1 MAEEKILKDEIMSDA
16 ELDNVAGG
24 NRAELAKMTQLFS
37 TLGYLDR
44 SYAAAEINSGNI
56 QEISGKVN
64 GIFQNLGMNMN
75 YNDFGNN
82 AYTAGGDASTSP
94 TNVLTHNQAVVEAIK
109 RAGRSGDVA
118 PKAFY
123 V

>member
-1 MAEEKILKDEIMSDA
+1 MAEEKILKSEEMSEE

-24 NRAELAKMTQLFS
+24 NYAELAKMTQLFA
-37 TLGYLDR
+37 TLGFTDR
-44 SYAAAEINSGNI
+44 SYSAAEINISNI
-56 QEISGKVN
+56 GQIAAGVN
-64 GIFQNLGMNMN
+64 QILNNLGMNMN
-75 YNDFGNN
+75 YNSFGKN
-82 AYTAGGDASTSP
+82 AYTAGGDASGSP

-109 RAGRSGDVA
+109 RAGRSNDVA

>member
-1 MAEEKILKDEIMSDA
+1 MAEDKILKDEIMSDA

-24 NRAELAKMTQLFS
+24 NRTELAKMTQLFA
-37 TLGYLDR
+37 TLGYTKR
-44 SYAAAEINSGNI
+44 SYSAAEINSGNI
-56 QEISGKVN
+56 GKITAEVN
-64 GIFQNLGMNMN
+64 GIFNELGMNMDYSN
-75 YNDFGNN
+75 FRSNV
-82 AYTAGGDASTSP
+82 YTAGGDASTSP

-109 RAGRSGDVA
+109 RAGRSNDVA

>member
-1 MAEEKILKDEIMSDA
+1 MAEDKILKDEIMSDA

-24 NRAELAKMTQLFS
+24 NRAELAKMTQLFA
-37 TLGYLDR
+37 TLGYTKR
-44 SYAAAEINSGNI
+44 SYSTAEINSGNI
-56 QEISGKVN
+56 GKITEEVN
-64 GIFQNLGMNMN
+64 GIFNNLGMNMN

-109 RAGRSGDVA
+109 RAGRSNDVA

>member
-75 YNDFGNN
+75 YNDFGKN
-82 AYTAGGDASTSP
+82 AYTASGDASTSP
-94 TNVLTHNQAVVEAIK
+94 TNVMTHNQAVVEAIK

>member
-1 MAEEKILKDEIMSDA
+1 MAEDKILKDEIMSDA

-24 NRAELAKMTQLFS
+24 NRTELAKMTQLFA
-37 TLGYLDR
+37 TLGYTKR
-44 SYAAAEINSGNI
+44 SYSPAEINSGNI
-56 QEISGKVN
+56 GKITEEIN
-64 GIFQNLGMNMN
+64 GVFNNLGMNMN

-94 TNVLTHNQAVVEAIK
+94 TNVLTHNQAVAEAIK
-109 RAGRSGDVA
+109 RSGRTDVNG
-118 PKAFY
+118 KFFY